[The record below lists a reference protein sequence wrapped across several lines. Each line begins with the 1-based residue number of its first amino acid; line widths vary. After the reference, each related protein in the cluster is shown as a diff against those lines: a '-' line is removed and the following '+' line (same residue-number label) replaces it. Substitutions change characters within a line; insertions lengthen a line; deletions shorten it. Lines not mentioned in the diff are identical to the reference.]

1 MRHDK
6 KKVWSNILDLFF
18 ATEIYIFIYE
28 FFFIISLLYFGFS
41 FITRERERLKFLE
54 CFASGRHHVWFL
66 LDTSTRESQV
76 HIYWCAFW
84 ISTT

>member
-1 MRHDK
+1 MRVWKKIFYYILYIICINKIMRHDK

-41 FITRERERLKFLE
+41 FITRERER
-54 CFASGRHHVWFL
+54 
-66 LDTSTRESQV
+66 D
-76 HIYWCAFW
+76 
-84 ISTT
+84 